1 MSQSTKSKTRVPA
14 NPNPMVDGL
23 AIEKAI
29 AAHDYSL
36 DKFAEMIGL
45 CYHTLRQRLDDGR
58 WTVLEAWRVCQL
70 LDLDFYQTFFAFP
83 ERVPEMHL
91 LEVA

>member
-1 MSQSTKSKTRVPA
+1 MAKSKVRVSA
-14 NPNPMVDGL
+14 NPNPMVDGR

-29 AAHDYSL
+29 ADHLYSL
-36 DKFAEMIGL
+36 ESFATAIGL

-70 LDLDFYQTFFAFP
+70 LDLDFYQTFFAHP
-83 ERVPEMHL
+83 ERVELTLP
-91 LEVA
+91 EVA